1 MVKKMVKQKIKVI
14 CDHCKGNGYLRESNG
29 SYTEVH
35 QCPTCNSQ
43 GEVVAE
49 LYEQLVNDGV
59 VNKDAT
65 VKQLQ
70 DLLVESVNTIPKGA
84 TGKEIAEILEGD
96 KKVRLN

>member
-1 MVKKMVKQKIKVI
+1 MAKQKIKVI

-49 LYEQLVNDGV
+49 LYEQLINDGV

-65 VKQLQ
+65 VRQLK
-70 DLLVESVNTIPKGA
+70 DLLAETVNTIPKGA

-96 KKVRLN
+96 KKVTLQ

>member
-1 MVKKMVKQKIKVI
+1 MAKQKIKVI

>member
-1 MVKKMVKQKIKVI
+1 MAKQKIKVI

-49 LYEQLVNDGV
+49 LYEQLVNDEV
-59 VNKDAT
+59 VNKDTT
-65 VKQLQ
+65 VKQLK
-70 DLLVESVNTIPKGA
+70 DLLVEPFNTIPKGA

-96 KKVRLN
+96 KKVTLQ

>member
-1 MVKKMVKQKIKVI
+1 SRAAKKLGYKNRKKQKIKVI

-49 LYEQLVNDGV
+49 LYEQLVNDEI
-59 VNKDAT
+59 VNKDTT
-65 VKQLQ
+65 VKTLQ
-70 DLLVESVNTIPKGA
+70 DLLVQV
-84 TGKEIAEILEGD
+84 D
-96 KKVRLN
+96 KARLQ

>member
-1 MVKKMVKQKIKVI
+1 MVKQKIKVI

-49 LYEQLVNDGV
+49 LYEQLINDGV

-96 KKVRLN
+96 KKVTLQ

>member
-1 MVKKMVKQKIKVI
+1 MAKQKIKVI

-43 GEVVAE
+43 GEIVAE
-49 LYEQLVNDGV
+49 LYEQLINDGV

-65 VKQLQ
+65 VRQLK
-70 DLLVESVNTIPKGA
+70 DLLVETVNTIPKGA

-96 KKVRLN
+96 KKVTLQ

>member
-1 MVKKMVKQKIKVI
+1 MVKQKIKVI

-49 LYEQLVNDGV
+49 LYEQLINDGV

-70 DLLVESVNTIPKGA
+70 DLLVEPINTIPKGA

-96 KKVRLN
+96 KKVTLQ

>member
-1 MVKKMVKQKIKVI
+1 MAKQKIKVI

-43 GEVVAE
+43 GEIVAE
-49 LYEQLVNDGV
+49 LYEQLINDGV

-65 VKQLQ
+65 VKQLK
-70 DLLVESVNTIPKGA
+70 DLLVEPFNTIPKGA

-96 KKVRLN
+96 KKVTLQ

>member
-1 MVKKMVKQKIKVI
+1 MAKQKIKVI

-49 LYEQLVNDGV
+49 LYEQLINDGV

-65 VKQLQ
+65 VRQLK
-70 DLLVESVNTIPKGA
+70 DLLVETVNTIPKGA

-96 KKVRLN
+96 KKVTIQ

>member
-1 MVKKMVKQKIKVI
+1 MVKQKIKVI

-49 LYEQLVNDGV
+49 LYEQLINDGV

-70 DLLVESVNTIPKGA
+70 DLLVEPINTIPKGS

-96 KKVRLN
+96 KKVTLQ

>member
-1 MVKKMVKQKIKVI
+1 MAKQKIKVI

-49 LYEQLVNDGV
+49 LYEQLINDGV
-59 VNKDAT
+59 INKDAT
-65 VKQLQ
+65 VKQLK
-70 DLLVESVNTIPKGA
+70 DLLVEPFNTIPKGA

-96 KKVRLN
+96 KKVTLQ

>member
-1 MVKKMVKQKIKVI
+1 MAKQKIKVI

-49 LYEQLVNDGV
+49 LYEQLINDGV

-70 DLLVESVNTIPKGA
+70 DLLVEPINTIPEGA

-96 KKVRLN
+96 KKVTLQ

>member
-1 MVKKMVKQKIKVI
+1 MAKQKIKVI

-49 LYEQLVNDGV
+49 LYEQLINDGV

-65 VKQLQ
+65 VKQLK
-70 DLLVESVNTIPKGA
+70 DLLVEPFDTIPKGA
-84 TGKEIAEILEGD
+84 TGKEIAEILECD
-96 KKVRLN
+96 KKVTLQ

>member
-1 MVKKMVKQKIKVI
+1 MEKQKIKVI
-14 CDHCKGNGYLRESNG
+14 CDHCQGNGYLRINTS

-49 LYEQLVNDGV
+49 IYEQLLND
-59 VNKDAT
+59 
-65 VKQLQ
+65 
-70 DLLVESVNTIPKGA
+70 IPEGA

-96 KKVRLN
+96 KKVTLQ

>member
-1 MVKKMVKQKIKVI
+1 MAKQKIKVI

-49 LYEQLVNDGV
+49 LYEQLINDGV

-96 KKVRLN
+96 KKVTLQ

>member
-1 MVKKMVKQKIKVI
+1 MAKQKIKVI

-49 LYEQLVNDGV
+49 LYEQLINDGV

-65 VKQLQ
+65 VKQLK
-70 DLLVESVNTIPKGA
+70 DLLVEPFDTIPKGA

-96 KKVRLN
+96 KKVTLQ

>member
-1 MVKKMVKQKIKVI
+1 MVKQKIKVI

>member
-1 MVKKMVKQKIKVI
+1 MAKQKIKVI

-49 LYEQLVNDGV
+49 LYEQLINDGV

-65 VKQLQ
+65 VKQLK
-70 DLLVESVNTIPKGA
+70 DLLVEPFNTIPEGA

-96 KKVRLN
+96 KKATLQ

>member
-1 MVKKMVKQKIKVI
+1 MAKVKHKAI
-14 CDHCKGNGYLRESNG
+14 CNHCKGNGYLRESNG

-49 LYEQLVNDGV
+49 LYEQLINDGV

-65 VKQLQ
+65 VKQLK
-70 DLLVESVNTIPKGA
+70 DLLVEVEKA
-84 TGKEIAEILEGD
+84 
-96 KKVRLN
+96 RLQ

>member
-1 MVKKMVKQKIKVI
+1 MVKQKIKVI

-49 LYEQLVNDGV
+49 LYEQLINDGV

-70 DLLVESVNTIPKGA
+70 DLLVEFVNTIPKGA

>member
-1 MVKKMVKQKIKVI
+1 MAKQKIKVI

-70 DLLVESVNTIPKGA
+70 DLLVEPFNTIPKGA

-96 KKVRLN
+96 KKVTLQ

>member
-1 MVKKMVKQKIKVI
+1 MVKQKIKVI

-49 LYEQLVNDGV
+49 LYEQLINDGV

-70 DLLVESVNTIPKGA
+70 DLLVEPINTIPKGA
-84 TGKEIAEILEGD
+84 TGKEIAEILEGN
-96 KKVRLN
+96 KKVTLQ

>member
-1 MVKKMVKQKIKVI
+1 MAKQKIKVI

-49 LYEQLVNDGV
+49 LYEQLINDGV

-70 DLLVESVNTIPKGA
+70 DLLVEPINTIPKGA

-96 KKVRLN
+96 KKVTLQ

>member
-1 MVKKMVKQKIKVI
+1 MAKQKIKVI

-49 LYEQLVNDGV
+49 LYEQLINDGV

-65 VKQLQ
+65 VKQF
-70 DLLVESVNTIPKGA
+70 NTIPKGA

-96 KKVRLN
+96 KKVTLQ

>member
-1 MVKKMVKQKIKVI
+1 MVKQKIKVI

-43 GEVVAE
+43 GEVIAE
-49 LYEQLVNDGV
+49 IYEQLI
-59 VNKDAT
+59 
-65 VKQLQ
+65 
-70 DLLVESVNTIPKGA
+70 NTIPEGA

-96 KKVRLN
+96 KKVTLQ

>member
-1 MVKKMVKQKIKVI
+1 MEKRKTKII

-49 LYEQLVNDGV
+49 IYEQLINDGV
-59 VNKDAT
+59 VNKNT
-65 VKQLQ
+65 TLKQLK
-70 DLLVESVNTIPKGA
+70 DLLIEPFNTIPEGA

-96 KKVRLN
+96 KKVTLQ

>member
-1 MVKKMVKQKIKVI
+1 MAKQKIKVI

-49 LYEQLVNDGV
+49 LYEQLINDGV

-65 VKQLQ
+65 VKQLK
-70 DLLVESVNTIPKGA
+70 DLLVEPFNTIPKGA

-96 KKVRLN
+96 KKVTLQ

>member
-1 MVKKMVKQKIKVI
+1 MVKQKIKVI

-49 LYEQLVNDGV
+49 LYEQLINDGV

-65 VKQLQ
+65 VRQLQ
-70 DLLVESVNTIPKGA
+70 DLLVEPINTIPEGA

-96 KKVRLN
+96 KKVTLQ

>member
-1 MVKKMVKQKIKVI
+1 MAKQKIKVI

-49 LYEQLVNDGV
+49 LYEQLINDGV

-65 VKQLQ
+65 VRQLK
-70 DLLVESVNTIPKGA
+70 DLLVETVNTIPKGA

-96 KKVRLN
+96 KKVTLQ